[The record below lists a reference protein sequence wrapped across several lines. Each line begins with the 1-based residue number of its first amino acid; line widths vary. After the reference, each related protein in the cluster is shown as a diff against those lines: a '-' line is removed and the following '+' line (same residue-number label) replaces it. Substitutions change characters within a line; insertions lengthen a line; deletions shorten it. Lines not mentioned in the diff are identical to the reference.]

1 MEIQGRSRLIDFLM
15 VLNPKRFNGIIGSIL
30 AMEPLSTVSRAFH
43 LVQQAEKQKEIVE
56 GVNSLNTIEM
66 SALSVTKQ
74 GGQGGH
80 KRETKR
86 EKYSKQCEFC
96 GMRGHVKDDCFK
108 IYGYPEWFKN
118 LKGKSK
124 GKMVANVNKYAEES
138 EPDTPLEF
146 RDSDV
151 GSTSNTGK
159 GDTSLISNVVQKVI
173 KALNDKQAG
182 NNHTCN
188 FAGILTASNVESM
201 NCDNE
206 INLWIV
212 DFGASD
218 HMVGN
223 RDILIDIK
231 ILKKTYRGWI
241 TRGSMK
247 KVEEMGNAKFPM
259 GLKLENVLV
268 LPDFKHNLLSVGKV
282 LESKDFEIVF
292 DSEKCYFKDR

>member
-108 IYGYPEWFKN
+108 IYGYLEWFKN

-182 NNHTCN
+182 NNQTCN
-188 FAGILTASNVESM
+188 FAEENTTRQEDANEDSTNARKVPQIEDDGEEKETQEIDDTQAHPDSNEEEQEGIEE
-201 NCDNE
+201 E
-206 INLWIV
+206 IKGTPQQGI
-212 DFGASD
+212 GPI
-218 HMVGN
+218 
-223 RDILIDIK
+223 RD
-231 ILKKTYRGWI
+231 R
-241 TRGSMK
+241 R
-247 KVEEMGNAKFPM
+247 
-259 GLKLENVLV
+259 
-268 LPDFKHNLLSVGKV
+268 LP
-282 LESKDFEIVF
+282 
-292 DSEKCYFKDR
+292 